1 MVRRIAAA
9 AAVAA
14 VAGFLAA
21 GPAVADV
28 DDSRHDVGH
37 VWDNA
42 GVAGQEFVNVG
53 GSNGVTVSNSA
64 AAHHNVGA
72 WKHHHRWIDYA
83 GR

>member
-9 AAVAA
+9 VAVAS

-21 GPAVADV
+21 APAVADV
-28 DDSRHDVGH
+28 DDSRHDSSH
-37 VWDNA
+37 VYDHA
-42 GVAGQEFVNVG
+42 GFAGQEFVNVG
-53 GSNGVTVSNSA
+53 GRNGVTISNSL

-72 WKHHHRWIDYA
+72 WKHHHRYIDYA

>member
-9 AAVAA
+9 VAVAS

-28 DDSRHDVGH
+28 DDSRHDSSH
-37 VWDNA
+37 VYDHA
-42 GVAGQEFVNVG
+42 GIAGQEFVNVG
-53 GSNGVTVSNSA
+53 GRDGVTVSGSL

-72 WKHHHRWIDYA
+72 WQHHHRWIDYA

>member
-9 AAVAA
+9 VAVAS

-28 DDSRHDVGH
+28 DDSRQDTAH
-37 VWDNA
+37 VYDHA

-53 GSNGVTVSNSA
+53 GRDGVTVSNSL

-72 WKHHHRWIDYA
+72 WKHHHRYYDFA